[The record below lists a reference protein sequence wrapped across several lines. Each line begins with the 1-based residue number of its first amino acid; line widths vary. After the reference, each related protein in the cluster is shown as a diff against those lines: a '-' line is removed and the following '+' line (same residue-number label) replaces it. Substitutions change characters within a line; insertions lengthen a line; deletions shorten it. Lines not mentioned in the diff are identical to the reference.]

1 MSMCPNKALPD
12 WKALVQEVGEFE
24 AYRDYL
30 ENGYEIRSVEDVVK
44 KLQERGQIKT
54 SNKPVD
60 ARHMSKSLVDVIEA
74 DQPVQIQIDSASS
87 DNVTGLAIAKRL
99 AEQMDI
105 NYEVV
110 TREQAIAM
118 TAKSNMPYDKMEE
131 LAKSKGHKLP
141 AGFFYGGMV
150 YFVGNNLSAS
160 TALHEFAHPLIRS
173 MMASNKKLADN
184 LYNKLV
190 TERPALLAA
199 LERERPDLEPGSDLF
214 KEEALVLALT
224 TAATSLAKGEK
235 LQSGFGKFIS
245 DLMYAIKQL
254 LRKTFGDR
262 IPVSKIDPNTTLE
275 SLAEMLVT
283 GQKFSFEKDAVTSDQ
298 VIAYMT
304 EINEYMADIEKVD
317 GKYIHDFLTKANFLV
332 ESAERM
338 LQAEKFDELQQVL
351 IDQYGRSDLK
361 NLKSDIK
368 EYKNTIKKAAEGS
381 IEQAKVDMKAA
392 KAFAKTLTQ
401 LQTIMEKTLTH
412 MQQIADSE
420 RNNIDSMQKF
430 FYYERFINYWDG
442 FMTEINETINDRKRM
457 GFRIDPNSPLV
468 KLVTSMNNTI
478 ESIKKESNDV
488 RADGARDAL
497 YEQLE
502 PMGRD
507 IKEKYETIINKLTEQ
522 GAPKEQIDRWAK
534 EYYGMTQEE
543 YNEFDKLRKKK
554 RSGKGLTVSEE
565 LKFNELLLK
574 NKDGVEISPE
584 KIEGLLQGKL
594 GDAGWLNSFLE
605 GYLYNNDAVI
615 AGLALYVKNGINE
628 VMVKSQAKFNE
639 FAEDMKP
646 YLEKIGYNSSNLGE
660 LGEQV
665 GDKDMTGYVDPQTGE
680 VVEREVWVLL
690 NRFKNYRVEEVKLSN
705 ARNVAEKNFASNPS
719 EENRQRYLN
728 AHQALKQFMRDY
740 MYDDYVRE
748 VYAADELLEKDEIG
762 IKAAYARQ
770 LAFDAM
776 NTAAEKIQK
785 EDDTKEAEEEMKLAQ
800 RAYRQLYSTYYPNG
814 KPKVGI
820 DKQIAERLTEHRTA
834 TRKFYEWK
842 PIKGAFQKA
851 LVNYELELEAAN
863 YERGSAQFNA
873 LRKAWIEKNTR
884 RTISS
889 EYYDR
894 RNRLLLR
901 KAEILKKLPDSE
913 QKAIDNTWIA
923 EEILKLTAGFRD
935 ENNEVQA
942 NELSPEVLED
952 IKKFEELA
960 AEKTKNYATK
970 SGLTRDQYERL
981 SGLFAK
987 QSEQGLTPEEKTE
1000 LQQLLEIRTQ
1010 FGLNEYETAEL
1021 DSINAELEDLSQYSA
1036 TEYYLDTMNDLM
1048 TRVDPEAFKLATG
1061 SNTLDKQNADRLLE
1075 QDVIE
1080 KILGQSKEFDDWFN
1094 ANHIKLK
1101 YFDKSKGKEV
1111 TSYRRLRIWSVSKP
1125 KDSKFLE
1132 TTELKDQFGK
1142 VIETIPGVPKLE
1154 FYSRSVKKE
1163 YRTGYNPT
1171 TERVEKVVGLHV
1183 NNKGEWLPRTVAD
1196 GAKDGRFINEKYDQM
1211 REQNPDLF
1219 KVLEKLTEYHLKNQ
1233 ETAPYKS
1240 KLYLDFPRFPIKRL
1254 ELLRAKNPITTLVKR
1269 IKGFFN
1275 GYADDF
1281 EDGLNNKDQWN
1292 LVKADM
1298 FDDEIAPVPIR
1309 GLYDLDI
1316 DDVSTDITHGM
1327 MRYMFSLETQKQLIK
1342 MSPLVRSVQNVVSDP
1357 KNKVIDPTKVN
1368 KWNLTN
1374 LGIVTYLNKD
1384 GASVRKRAVD
1394 NFIEREFE
1402 GTRITGFG
1410 ADVPW
1415 LNNVSNAMFKAAS
1428 FQFFALNIPSALKN
1442 SFSAKFQSMIEAAS
1456 GKYYTVGDWQK
1467 GNAWAYKAMADMSM
1481 PGNLYA
1487 KGAKSLT
1494 QQITDLF
1501 DPAQGRFQE
1510 KFGESMSRSLIQDTV
1525 DGSWLYSFRKWVE
1538 LQATLQIFGG
1548 MMYHQKVTVNKGTA
1562 QEKDINL
1569 IDAWELNKDNKIQLK
1584 EGVDPEWGVTYDEKG
1599 EMKIG
1604 KNFLSYKNKIQQ
1616 VMNNLQGA
1624 YAEFDQ
1630 PEAQRYL
1637 AFRYISFL
1645 RKYLTPMLINRWGHA
1660 GSIFTG
1666 TARPR
1671 LNAGLGEGHMGYYT
1685 RTLLVMKDMV
1695 KTMGS
1700 NLPFLQAEEKQAVIR
1715 TLTEVVGLIVLY
1727 FGASAL
1733 FGWDPDDEDRY
1744 ANLREKSGPLPW
1756 FGSDENND
1764 DFNSHGWISN
1774 HLLYLMSS
1782 VRAENQQFIPL
1793 PGLGLKEYASMT
1805 DLKSVAFGPTLA
1817 SYIDIIDNLLLL
1829 ATGSDKA
1836 YYAKDAGPYTW
1847 QKEGD
1852 PKIINMLMRTIGL
1865 TGTTLDPAMGF
1876 KNLNSV
1882 QARK

>member
-1 MSMCPNKALPD
+1 MCPNKALPE
-12 WKALVQEVGEFE
+12 WKALVQAVGEFE

-30 ENGYEIRSVEDVVK
+30 ENGYEIRNVDAVVK
-44 KLQERGQIKT
+44 KLEERGQIKT
-54 SNKPVD
+54 SEKPVD
-60 ARHMSKSLVDVIEA
+60 PRYMSKSLVDVIEA
-74 DQPVQIQIDSASS
+74 DQPVQIEIDSASS

-118 TAKSNMPYDKMEE
+118 TAKSEMPYDKMEE
-131 LAKSKGHKLP
+131 LAKSKGQKAP

-150 YFVGNNLSAS
+150 YFVGSNLSAS
-160 TALHEFAHPLIRS
+160 TAIHEFAHPLIRS
-173 MMASNKKLADN
+173 IMSTNKKLADN

-190 TERPALLAA
+190 TERPALVAA

-214 KEEALVLALT
+214 KEEALVTALT
-224 TAATSLAKGEK
+224 TAATTLAKGEK
-235 LQSGFGKFIS
+235 LQAGFAKFIS

-262 IPVSKIDPNTTLE
+262 IPVAKIDPNTTLE
-275 SLAEMLVT
+275 SLAEMLAT
-283 GQKFSFEKDAVTSDQ
+283 GQKFSFEKDAVTSDE

-304 EINEYMADIEKVD
+304 SINDYMADIEKVD

-332 ESAERM
+332 DSAERM
-338 LQAEKFDELQQVL
+338 LQAERFDELQQVL

-368 EYKNTIKKAAEGS
+368 GYKNTIKKVAEGA
-381 IEQAKVDMKAA
+381 IDQAKADLNAA

-430 FYYERFINYWDG
+430 FYYERFVNYWDG

-457 GFRIDPNSPLV
+457 GFRVEPNSPLI
-468 KLVTSMNNTI
+468 KLVTSINNTI

-507 IKEKYETIINKLTEQ
+507 MKEKYETIIKNLKEQ
-522 GAPKEQIDRWAK
+522 GAPQEQIDRWSK
-534 EYYGMTQEE
+534 EYYGMTQAE
-543 YNEFDKLRKKK
+543 YAEFDRMRTKK

-565 LKFNELLLK
+565 LKFNQLLLK
-574 NKDGVEISPE
+574 NKEGVEISPE

-594 GDAGWLNSFLE
+594 GDAGWLNSYLE

-615 AGLALYVKNGINE
+615 AGLALYVKNGLNE

-646 YLEKIGYNSSNLGE
+646 YLEKIGYNPSNLGE

-690 NRFKNYRVEEVKLSN
+690 NRFKNYRLEEVKLTN
-705 ARNVAEKNFASNPS
+705 ARNIAEKDFASNPS

-728 AHQALKQFMRDY
+728 AHQALKQFKRDY
-740 MYDDYVRE
+740 MYDEYTRE

-762 IKAAYARQ
+762 IKAAYQRQ
-770 LAFDAM
+770 LAFDAI
-776 NTAAEKIQK
+776 NTAAEKMQK
-785 EDDTKEAEEEMKLAQ
+785 EDDTKEAEEEMKLAL
-800 RAYRQLYSTYYPNG
+800 RSYRQLYSMTYLNG
-814 KPKVGI
+814 KPKTGI
-820 DKQIAERLTEHRTA
+820 DKQIADRLVEHRTA

-851 LVNYELELEAAN
+851 LANYELELEAAN
-863 YERGSAQFNA
+863 YKKGTTQFDA

-884 RTISS
+884 RTVSAD
-889 EYYDR
+889 YYER
-894 RNRLLLR
+894 RNRLLQR
-901 KAEILKKLPDSE
+901 KKEILSKLPDSV
-913 QKAIDNTWIA
+913 QRDVDNTWIT
-923 EEILKLTAGFRD
+923 ESILGYTEGFRD

-942 NELSPEVLED
+942 NELSPEVLKK
-952 IKKFEELA
+952 IKELEEQA
-960 AEKTKNYATK
+960 AEKTKNYVTK

-981 SGLFAK
+981 SFLFSK
-987 QSEQGLTPEEKTE
+987 QKNEKLSPEERSE
-1000 LQQLLEIRTQ
+1000 LQDILAMRAQ
-1010 FGLNEYETAEL
+1010 FGLNEYEMTEL
-1021 DSINAELEDLSQYSA
+1021 DSINAELEGLSEYSA
-1036 TEYYLDTMNDLM
+1036 TEYYLDIMDDLM
-1048 TRVDPEAFKLATG
+1048 KKVDPEAFKLATG
-1061 SNTLDKQNADRLLE
+1061 SNTVDKQNADRLLE

-1080 KILGQSKEFDDWFN
+1080 KLLGQNKEFDDWFN
-1094 ANHIKLK
+1094 ANHIKFK
-1101 YFDKSKGKEV
+1101 YFDKAKGKEV

-1125 KDSKFLE
+1125 KDDKFLE
-1132 TTELKDQFGK
+1132 TTELKDQFGN
-1142 VIETIPGVPKLE
+1142 VIEKIQGVPKME
-1154 FYSRSVKKE
+1154 YYSRSVKKE

-1171 TERVEKVVGLHV
+1171 TGRVEKVIGLHI
-1183 NNKGEWLPRTVAD
+1183 NNKGEWLPRTVVD
-1196 GAKDGRFINEKYDQM
+1196 GAKDARFINEKYDQM

-1219 KVLEKLTEYHLKNQ
+1219 KVIEKLTEYHLKNQ
-1233 ETAPYKS
+1233 EAAPYKS
-1240 KLYLDFPRFPIKRL
+1240 KLYLDFPRFSKKRL
-1254 ELLRAKNPITTLVKR
+1254 EVIKSENPLTTLVKR
-1269 IKGFFN
+1269 IKGFFQ

-1281 EDGLNNKDQWN
+1281 EDGLNNQDQWN

-1298 FDDEIAPVPIR
+1298 FDDEIADVPIR

-1316 DDVSTDITHGM
+1316 EDVSTDITHGM

-1402 GTRITGFG
+1402 GKRTTGFG
-1410 ADVPW
+1410 SDVPW
-1415 LNNVSNAMFKAAS
+1415 LNNFSNAMFKAAS

-1442 SFSAKFQSMIEAAS
+1442 GLSAKFQSMIEAAS
-1456 GKYYTVGDWQK
+1456 GKYYNVGDWTK
-1467 GNAWAYKAMADMSM
+1467 GNVWAYKAMADMSM

-1487 KGAKSLT
+1487 KGAKTLT
-1494 QQITDLF
+1494 QQLIDVF
-1501 DPAQGRFQE
+1501 DPAQGRFEQ

-1548 MMYHQKVTVNKGTA
+1548 MMYHQKVKVNKGTP
-1562 QEKDINL
+1562 QETEINL
-1569 IDAWELNKDNKIQLK
+1569 VDAWELNKDNKIQLK
-1584 EGVDPEWGVTYDEKG
+1584 EGVDPDYGITYDANG

-1604 KNFLSYKNKIQQ
+1604 KNFLAYKNKIQM

-1637 AFRYISFL
+1637 AFRYVSFL
-1645 RKYLTPMLINRWGHA
+1645 RKYLTPMLINRWGHS

-1666 TARPR
+1666 TAKPR
-1671 LNAGLGEGHMGYYT
+1671 LNAGLGEGHMGYYV

-1695 KTMGS
+1695 KTMGK
-1700 NLPFLQAEEKQAVIR
+1700 NLPFLQAEEKQAVLR
-1715 TLTEVVGLIVLY
+1715 TLTEVVGLIALY

-1744 ANLREKSGPLPW
+1744 EKLREKSGPLPW
-1756 FGSDENND
+1756 FGTDENND
-1764 DFNSHGWISN
+1764 DFNAQGWVSN
-1774 HLLYLMSS
+1774 HLLFLMSS

-1805 DLKSVAFGPTLA
+1805 DLKSVAFGPTIS
-1817 SYIDIIDNLLLL
+1817 SYINILDNLLLL

-1836 YYAKDAGPYTW
+1836 YYSKDAGPYTW

-1852 PKIINMLMRTIGL
+1852 PKIVNMLMKMVGL
-1865 TGTTLDPAMGF
+1865 NGSTLDPVTGF
-1876 KNLNSV
+1876 KNMNSV